1 MIIQKEVFILR
12 QPKKGIKRHE
22 ALKPLSQHHMA
33 GLHVALKLSRAGT
46 DKSRLTI
53 NEIIRDAEVFWIPDG
68 SDHFREEEDILLPVY
83 AKYEKVDTET
93 ITNMLVEH
101 VLIRSKMQ
109 QLLEKELSVEE
120 MQGLGTLLEKHIRE
134 EERVIFPMI
143 EQALP
148 EEELC
153 KLAPY
158 LHHDV

>member
-1 MIIQKEVFILR
+1 MRKSKR
-12 QPKKGIKRHE
+12 GIKRHE

-33 GLHVALKLSRAGT
+33 GLHIALKLSRAGT
-46 DKSRLTI
+46 NKSRLPI
-53 NEIIRDAEVFWIPDG
+53 SDIIHDAEEFWNPDG
-68 SDHFREEEDILLPVY
+68 SNHFREEEDILLPVY

-93 ITNMLVEH
+93 IKNMLMEH

-109 QLLEKELSVEE
+109 QLLAEELAMEE
-120 MQGLGTLLEKHIRE
+120 MHELGALLENHIRE

-148 EEELC
+148 EGELSR
-153 KLAPY
+153 LASY